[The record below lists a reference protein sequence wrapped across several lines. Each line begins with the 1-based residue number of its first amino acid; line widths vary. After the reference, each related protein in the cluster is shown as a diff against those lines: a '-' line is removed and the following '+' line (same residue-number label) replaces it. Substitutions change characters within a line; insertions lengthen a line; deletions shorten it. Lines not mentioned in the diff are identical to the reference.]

1 MGRDRV
7 NFIHTEIGTDIIVS
21 LSFDEDT
28 EFGIDGFTIIRTPK
42 FEFALMPHE
51 RGACVN
57 WDEETD
63 MVEIIKEITCIGNE
77 LTFVS
82 NVRSYEFDIS
92 KLSPEEINEL
102 LETIDRINFDRSIEI
117 RRKMK

>member
-7 NFIHTEIGTDIIVS
+7 NFIHTEVNTDIILS

-63 MVEIIKEITCIGNE
+63 TREIIKEITGMGNE

-82 NVRSYEFDIS
+82 TVRSYAFDIS
-92 KLSPEEINEL
+92 KLSHQEL
-102 LETIDRINFDRSIEI
+102 NQLWETIDRMNFDSSIKI
-117 RRKMK
+117 VRG

>member
-1 MGRDRV
+1 MDKV
-7 NFIHTEIGTDIIVS
+7 KFIHTEVGTDIILS

-51 RGACVN
+51 RGASVS

-63 MVEIIKEITCIGNE
+63 IIEIIKEITCKDNE

-82 NVRSYEFDIS
+82 NLRSYHFDIS
-92 KLSPEEINEL
+92 RLSNDEVNEL
-102 LETIDRINFDRSIEI
+102 WKTIIKINFDSSIRIVRRS
-117 RRKMK
+117 K

>member
-1 MGRDRV
+1 MDMV
-7 NFIHTEIGTDIIVS
+7 NFIHTEDGTDIILS

-51 RGACVN
+51 RGACVS

-63 MVEIIKEITCIGNE
+63 IIEIIKEITCKDNE

-82 NVRSYEFDIS
+82 NLRSYQFDIS
-92 KLSPEEINEL
+92 RLSNEERDQL
-102 LETIDRINFDRSIEI
+102 WKTIDRMNFDGTIRIVRRS
-117 RRKMK
+117 K